1 MAIEGYKAPGPLA
14 TARLALRA
22 CAPADRAR
30 LLAIFRDPYVRRYL
44 WDSRIVDGADVGAV
58 LAASD
63 ASFRAHG
70 VGIWCVTERNAPRGD
85 VIGFAGAR
93 PVESAEL
100 ELIYG
105 FLPAYWGRGYAF
117 EAARAVLE
125 RAFALGQTRVWA
137 GTDLENKA
145 SERVMQRLGMRFD
158 RRERVG
164 GLPQIYYVIERADFA
179 R

>member
-1 MAIEGYKAPGPLA
+1 MAIEGYVVRAALA
-14 TARLALRA
+14 TPRLALRA
-22 CAPADRAR
+22 CGASDRDR
-30 LLAIFRDPYVRRYL
+30 LCAIFRDPYVRRYL
-44 WDSRIVDGADVGAV
+44 WDSRIVDVADVDAV

-63 ASFRAHG
+63 SSFRAHG
-70 VGIWCVTERNAPRGD
+70 VGIWCVSERAPRPGE

-105 FLPAYWGRGYAF
+105 FLPAYWGRGYAL
-117 EAARAVLE
+117 EAARAVLA
-125 RAFALGQTRVWA
+125 RAFALGQPRVWA

-179 R
+179 G